1 MRSTNTEPQSLKA
14 IREGLAADCGW
25 KTGHHVFA
33 EGVQAP
39 FVVLNFLG
47 MGSLGVV
54 EEVTSRSSPEMGTQT
69 LARKRILLPYNGR
82 RQRLQ
87 IIKEEAKVLED
98 LAHQHVIQII
108 ASYEDTPQPGKF
120 FYSLLMSPVGDNDLK
135 TFLDVVGDQ
144 DRAPQEKSWLRQWFS
159 CLTAALAYLHGQGV
173 RHQDIKPSNIIHRNS
188 HIFFTDF
195 SSSSR
200 FEVGQ
205 TTSTENPARTS
216 AMYGAPEVI
225 DAFQDDGKLKRHG
238 RAADIFS
245 LGAVFS
251 EMLSVIDGRAVN
263 KYHEFLSQSH
273 ALTMSQGAE
282 AARGL
287 LLYGRSV
294 HKVTQW
300 FSTSDQRNVRGMFA
314 DCIAPM
320 LRLDREDRLEAILL
334 LDLLATQP
342 FTSPCHCQF
351 PCSSRRAGVALHSQP
366 QQESHQPPGYPY
378 PQLAPAADD
387 AFESSIDSS
396 PQVQPP
402 EYPYPQL
409 APAADDASESSIDLS
424 PQVQPS
430 SDRWDQIRR
439 NAAERA
445 VRLTE
450 ELSRMSQS
458 QNARTDKGESS
469 SKETI
474 ERRVARIKAR
484 VAELTGN
491 MDGQPAPSTGLRR

>member
-1 MRSTNTEPQSLKA
+1 MRSANTEPQSLKA

-25 KTGHHVFA
+25 KTGHHIFA

-54 EEVTSRSSPEMGTQT
+54 EEVTSRSSPKKGTQT
-69 LARKRILLPYNGR
+69 LVRKRVLLPYRGR

-98 LAHQHVIQII
+98 LAHQHIIQII
-108 ASYEDTPQPGKF
+108 ASYEDTPQPGKL

-205 TTSTENPARTS
+205 TTSTESPARTS
-216 AMYGAPEVI
+216 AMYGAPEAI
-225 DAFQDDGKLKRHG
+225 DVFQNDGKLKKHG

-273 ALTMSQGAE
+273 ALTRSQGAE

-287 LLYGRSV
+287 LLYGRSA
-294 HKVTQW
+294 HKATQW
-300 FSTSDQRNVRGMFA
+300 FNTSDQRNVRGMFA
-314 DCIAPM
+314 DFIAPM
-320 LRLDREDRLEAILL
+320 LRLDREDRPEAILL

-351 PCSSRRAGVALHSQP
+351 PYLSRRAGAALHSQS
-366 QQESHQPPGYPY
+366 QQESHQLPVYLY
-378 PQLAPAADD
+378 PQLLLFSPAADD
-387 AFESSIDSS
+387 T
-396 PQVQPP
+396 
-402 EYPYPQL
+402 
-409 APAADDASESSIDLS
+409 SEWSIDLL

-430 SDRWDQIRR
+430 PDRWAQIRR

-445 VRLTE
+445 VRLSE
-450 ELSRMSQS
+450 EQSRISQS
-458 QNARTDKGESS
+458 QCACTDEGESS
-469 SKETI
+469 REERI
-474 ERRVARIKAR
+474 EARVACIK
-484 VAELTGN
+484 VLFAELTGN
-491 MDGQPAPSTGLRR
+491 KDGRPAPSTGLRR

>member
-1 MRSTNTEPQSLKA
+1 
-14 IREGLAADCGW
+14 
-25 KTGHHVFA
+25 
-33 EGVQAP
+33 
-39 FVVLNFLG
+39 
-47 MGSLGVV
+47 MGSLGAV
-54 EEVTSRSSPEMGTQT
+54 EEVTSRSSPEKGTQT
-69 LARKRILLPYNGR
+69 LARKRVLLPYHGR

-87 IIKEEAKVLED
+87 IIKEEAKILED
-98 LAHQHVIQII
+98 LAHQHIIQMI

-159 CLTAALAYLHGQGV
+159 CLTAALAYLHGEGV
-173 RHQDIKPSNIIHRNS
+173 RHQDIKPSNIIHRDS

-216 AMYGAPEVI
+216 AMYGAPEAI
-225 DAFQDDGKLKRHG
+225 DVLQDDGKLKKHG

-273 ALTMSQGAE
+273 ALTGGQGAE

-287 LLYGRSV
+287 LYGRSV
-294 HKVTQW
+294 DKVTQW
-300 FSTSDQRNVRGMFA
+300 FSTSGQRNIRGMFT

-320 LRLDREDRLEAILL
+320 LCLDREDRPEAILL
-334 LDLLATQP
+334 LDLLAKRP

-351 PCSSRRAGVALHSQP
+351 LCSSRTAQALELAKEDRGLLGLEARSGTHSKNKILVNDLVASIKIGALITLFFFTLSMILLDWSGVDLGVKST
-366 QQESHQPPGYPY
+366 PY
-378 PQLAPAADD
+378 AKKLVELQ
-387 AFESSIDSS
+387 DS
-396 PQVQPP
+396 
-402 EYPYPQL
+402 
-409 APAADDASESSIDLS
+409 
-424 PQVQPS
+424 
-430 SDRWDQIRR
+430 
-439 NAAERA
+439 NA
-445 VRLTE
+445 
-450 ELSRMSQS
+450 
-458 QNARTDKGESS
+458 NIYYK
-469 SKETI
+469 
-474 ERRVARIKAR
+474 
-484 VAELTGN
+484 
-491 MDGQPAPSTGLRR
+491 

>member
-1 MRSTNTEPQSLKA
+1 VRSTSTEPQSLKA
-14 IREGLAADCGW
+14 IRGGLAADCGW

-54 EEVTSRSSPEMGTQT
+54 EELTSRPSPENGTQT
-69 LARKRILLPYNGR
+69 LARKRVLLPYHGR
-82 RQRLQ
+82 HQRLQ

-98 LAHQHVIQII
+98 LAHQHIIQII

-173 RHQDIKPSNIIHRNS
+173 RHQDIKPSNIIHRDS

-216 AMYGAPEVI
+216 AMYGAPEAI
-225 DAFQDDGKLKRHG
+225 DVFQDGGKLKKHG

-273 ALTMSQGAE
+273 ALTRSQGTE

-294 HKVTQW
+294 HKATQW

-314 DCIAPM
+314 DFIAPM
-320 LRLDREDRLEAILL
+320 LRLDREDRPEAIFL

-351 PCSSRRAGVALHSQP
+351 PYSSRRAGAALHSQS
-366 QQESHQPPGYPY
+366 QQEGHQPPAPPY
-378 PQLAPAADD
+378 PQPPA
-387 AFESSIDSS
+387 F
-396 PQVQPP
+396 
-402 EYPYPQL
+402 PYPQL
-409 APAADDASESSIDLS
+409 APAADDASERSINPS

-430 SDRWDQIRR
+430 PDRWAQIRR

-445 VRLTE
+445 ARLSE
-450 ELSRMSQS
+450 EQSRMSQS
-458 QNARTDKGESS
+458 QSARTDEGESS
-469 SKETI
+469 GEETI
-474 ERRVARIKAR
+474 ESRVARIKAR

>member
-1 MRSTNTEPQSLKA
+1 M
-14 IREGLAADCGW
+14 
-25 KTGHHVFA
+25 
-33 EGVQAP
+33 QAP

-54 EEVTSRSSPEMGTQT
+54 EEVTSRSSPEKGTQT
-69 LARKRILLPYNGR
+69 LARKRVPLPYHNR

-87 IIKEEAKVLED
+87 IIKDEAKVLED
-98 LAHQHVIQII
+98 LAHQHIIQMI

-120 FYSLLMSPVGDNDLK
+120 FYSLLMSLVGDNDLK
-135 TFLDVVGDQ
+135 TFLGVVGDQ
-144 DRAPQEKSWLRQWFS
+144 DRAPQEKSWLCQWFS

-195 SSSSR
+195 SSSSC

-225 DAFQDDGKLKRHG
+225 DVFQDDGKLKKHG

-263 KYHEFLSQSH
+263 EYHEFLSQSH
-273 ALTMSQGAE
+273 ALTGDQGAE

-287 LLYGRSV
+287 LYGRSV
-294 HKVTQW
+294 DKVTQW
-300 FSTSDQRNVRGMFA
+300 FSTSGQRNVRGMFA

-320 LRLDREDRLEAILL
+320 LCLDREDRPEAILL
-334 LDLLATQP
+334 LDVLLAKRP

-351 PCSSRRAGVALHSQP
+351 PYSSGLKQDPAHTRKGSLEGGNS
-366 QQESHQPPGYPY
+366 Y
-378 PQLAPAADD
+378 LAP
-387 AFESSIDSS
+387 
-396 PQVQPP
+396 
-402 EYPYPQL
+402 
-409 APAADDASESSIDLS
+409 
-424 PQVQPS
+424 
-430 SDRWDQIRR
+430 
-439 NAAERA
+439 
-445 VRLTE
+445 
-450 ELSRMSQS
+450 SR
-458 QNARTDKGESS
+458 
-469 SKETI
+469 
-474 ERRVARIKAR
+474 
-484 VAELTGN
+484 
-491 MDGQPAPSTGLRR
+491 

>member
-14 IREGLAADCGW
+14 IRGGLAADCGW

-54 EEVTSRSSPEMGTQT
+54 EEVTSRPSPEKGTQT
-69 LARKRILLPYNGR
+69 LARKRVLLPYHGR

-98 LAHQHVIQII
+98 LAHQHIIQII
-108 ASYEDTPQPGKF
+108 ASYEDTPQPGKL

-173 RHQDIKPSNIIHRNS
+173 RHQDIKPSNIIHRDS

-216 AMYGAPEVI
+216 AMYGAPEAI
-225 DAFQDDGKLKRHG
+225 DVFQDDGKLKKHG

-273 ALTMSQGAE
+273 ALTRSQGTE

-287 LLYGRSV
+287 LLYGRTV
-294 HKVTQW
+294 HKATQW

-314 DCIAPM
+314 DFIAPM
-320 LRLDREDRLEAILL
+320 LRLDREDRPEAIFL

-342 FTSPCHCQF
+342 FTSPCQCQF
-351 PCSSRRAGVALHSQP
+351 PYSSRRAGAALHSQS
-366 QQESHQPPGYPY
+366 QQEGHQPPAPPY
-378 PQLAPAADD
+378 PQPPA
-387 AFESSIDSS
+387 F
-396 PQVQPP
+396 
-402 EYPYPQL
+402 PYPQL
-409 APAADDASESSIDLS
+409 APAADDASERSV
-424 PQVQPS
+424 P
-430 SDRWDQIRR
+430 DRWTQIRM

-445 VRLTE
+445 ARLSE
-450 ELSRMSQS
+450 EQSRMSQS
-458 QNARTDKGESS
+458 QSARAYEGESS
-469 SKETI
+469 GEETI
-474 ERRVARIKAR
+474 EVRVARIKAR

-491 MDGQPAPSTGLRR
+491 MDGYPAPSTGLRR